1 MSDYEEIN
9 PNEINY
15 YLEKY
20 GITDRVTTVDI
31 NGVSYLDYSV
41 ISLDNKSI
49 DFHCTLKIIPIEKR
63 ATYFYIDVH
72 KISFIP
78 EKKVIISNWITKINM
93 LVYYFKKMGMIY
105 KS

>member
-41 ISLDNKSI
+41 ISLRMG
-49 DFHCTLKIIPIEKR
+49 CII
-63 ATYFYIDVH
+63 
-72 KISFIP
+72 
-78 EKKVIISNWITKINM
+78 
-93 LVYYFKKMGMIY
+93 
-105 KS
+105 